1 MPKGQYIST
10 DYFRESSWYYPGQ
23 LCTNS
28 RFTMTIEE
36 YKDPK
41 KNFNLEL
48 VNEDKCQIE
57 IRNDMLEDN
66 FSTSTSLDVKLVDML
81 KILDSSR
88 KYIVIVTGCRMLS
101 YDKQKFKDESMI
113 NFINL

>member
-1 MPKGQYIST
+1 MFSHGSDDERKSIFENIYKYKSKYIDEEFECMPKGQYIST

-66 FSTSTSLDVKLVDML
+66 FSTS
-81 KILDSSR
+81 
-88 KYIVIVTGCRMLS
+88 YIVRC
-101 YDKQKFKDESMI
+101 
-113 NFINL
+113 